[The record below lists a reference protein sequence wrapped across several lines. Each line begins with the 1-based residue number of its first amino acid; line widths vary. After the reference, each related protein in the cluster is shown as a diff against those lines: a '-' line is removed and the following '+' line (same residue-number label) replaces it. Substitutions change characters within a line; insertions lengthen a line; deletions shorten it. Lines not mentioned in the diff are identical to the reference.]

1 MRVQVHICC
10 QNPFLIR
17 VCCSI
22 ILHRQ
27 FVGQF
32 IGPTEAGIS
41 GFVRVTFHRG
51 YSFHWRP
58 CRQRPP
64 IMPTQPCRF
73 SVERTCRLLENQ
85 ERPSHSKKG
94 SSSSTVHSYPP
105 TPPPPPPPTSSS
117 PPSSIKS
124 EEYFGRSKQ
133 KPQVSEFIL
142 APHSSQHV
150 ERLKTVQF
158 LSVPLQRY
166 GTTNRRIQ
174 IHSLCRASHSH
185 RYPRPLMRLL
195 PQIQCLHLLLS
206 VRINSMSASYW
217 FSTIGRPSTQSH
229 SLRARLRSIEPKNDW
244 LAWTRASG
252 SQSP

>member
-1 MRVQVHICC
+1 MMRSLSISWCVSRCIYAVEPLPHS
-10 QNPFLIR
+10 

-58 CRQRPP
+58 CRQRHP

-85 ERPSHSKKG
+85 ERPSHSKKARRRQR
-94 SSSSTVHSYPP
+94 STLILQHRHLRHRQHLHHHPRLLNQKSISEGPSRNHRSP
-105 TPPPPPPPTSSS
+105 SSSS
-117 PPSSIKS
+117 PPT
-124 EEYFGRSKQ
+124 R
-133 KPQVSEFIL
+133 
-142 APHSSQHV
+142 HSTWK
-150 ERLKTVQF
+150 RLKTVQF

-206 VRINSMSASYW
+206 VRNQFYVRLYW
-217 FSTIGRPSTQSH
+217 FSTIGRPSTQ
-229 SLRARLRSIEPKNDW
+229 
-244 LAWTRASG
+244 
-252 SQSP
+252 